1 MALKIRL
8 RQQGRTK
15 RPFYRVVVTDSRRP
29 RDGRYVETVGW
40 YNPLETEAEKN
51 INIKGDRVEHWI
63 GQGAILTEK
72 AHALVA
78 RANPEIAQ
86 TIKEKELARKQKA
99 VVKRKARKAA
109 KS

>member
-40 YNPLETEAEKN
+40 YNPLETEAEKT
-51 INIKGDRVEHWI
+51 ISIKGDRVEHWLD
-63 GQGAILTEK
+63 QGAILTEK

-78 RANPEIAQ
+78 QSNPEIAKA
-86 TIKEKELARKQKA
+86 IKDKELARKQK
-99 VVKRKARKAA
+99 VVAKRKARKAA